1 MRNDDRDEL
10 DRILDSALASYCAAQ
25 PRPGIEQRVIAG
37 LSGAKQHERWVRWLT
52 PVPVLALAL
61 AIVAY
66 WPSAQPPRVNVPR
79 RVVQSTAPAE
89 RDADLQPVPATA
101 KAVGFRK
108 PRAVQPA
115 VEKAA
120 VFPMPSPLT
129 AEERA
134 LMRLAASNP
143 EILQNVQI
151 SHQQRNQ
158 PLTVEPIKIAPLEK
172 SDSMED

>member
-1 MRNDDRDEL
+1 MTNDDRYEL
-10 DRILDSALASYCAAQ
+10 DRILDTALVSYCAQQ

-37 LSGAKQHERWVRWLT
+37 LFGTKQHESWVRWLI
-52 PVPVLALAL
+52 PVPVLAGVL

-66 WPSAQPPRVNVPR
+66 WPDAEPTRVKVPQ
-79 RVVQSTAPAE
+79 RVVQGTARAE
-89 RDADLQPVPATA
+89 PDAHLPVPVQA
-101 KAVGFRK
+101 KAVVSRK
-108 PRAVQPA
+108 RRAMQPV

-143 EILQNVQI
+143 DVLQNVQVWQ
-151 SHQQRNQ
+151 QQRNQ

-172 SDSMED
+172 SDLMED